1 MEEGIKIT
9 DLTVDLGGFKIEN
22 LNLNVPRGCVTGLL
36 GRNGAGKTT
45 LIKTI
50 MRQQDAQ
57 GGRILY
63 NGLYF
68 PENEVKVLENI
79 ACVFDAPHF
88 SLGLKPQ
95 KLVKYYRS
103 AYKNFNY
110 ELYLKLMQK
119 FNLPQDMRVMKYSL
133 GMQRKLCLVL
143 ALCQGADILILDEPT
158 SGIDPLDRREIVG
171 LLQDFLMDEKK
182 TVLFSTHITEDI
194 DKIADYIAI
203 MDGGKIRFYEDK
215 VTLSEDYRVILCDEL
230 TPEITAA
237 SLGSRR
243 EGYGY
248 SVLTRDKDIIKKAVT
263 SRIPTAEDLFVHI
276 EGAEFNPLSF

>member
-9 DLTVDLGGFKIEN
+9 DLTVDLGNFKIDK

-50 MRQQDAQ
+50 MRQCDAQ
-57 GGRILY
+57 SGRILY
-63 NGLYF
+63 NGMYF
-68 PENEVKVLENI
+68 PENEVKVLESV
-79 ACVFDAPHF
+79 ACVFDMPHF
-88 SLGLKPQ
+88 SLSLKPK

-119 FNLPQDMRVMKYSL
+119 FNLPQDMRVLKYSF
-133 GMQRKLCLVL
+133 GMQRKLCVVL

-158 SGIDPLDRREIVG
+158 SGIDPLDRREIVS
-171 LLQDFLMDEKK
+171 LLQEFLLDEKK
-182 TVLFSTHITEDI
+182 TVLFSTHITEDV
-194 DKIADYIAI
+194 DSIADYIAI
-203 MDGGKIRFYEDK
+203 MDGGKICFYEDK
-215 VTLSEDYRVILCDEL
+215 VTLCDGYRVILCDEL
-230 TPEITAA
+230 TAEIKAA
-237 SLGSRR
+237 SLGYCR

-248 SVLTRDKDIIKKAVT
+248 SVLTKNKDIIKDAAV
-263 SRIPTAEDLFVHI
+263 SRIPTAQDLFIHI
-276 EGAEFNPLSF
+276 AGGENNDSF